1 MAGVTGYSDR
11 INHAFAFAAKHH
23 DKQVRK
29 GTALPY
35 LTHPANVAVILTR
48 YGRDEN
54 TVLAGILRDVVADSV
69 RDGQTHEDLEE
80 RIGAKFGQDVLA
92 TVLAVTV
99 RTTNDAGVEMASDE
113 RKDDLIERLAQAS
126 DSARWLCAAH
136 TLHNTS
142 AILADLKR
150 TSFADSVWARFSRG
164 AEPTAHWYRRV
175 YDRLYETGFRAP
187 IMDELRSAVER
198 LEQSPSR
205 TTPASFATGLALL
218 VCCVLTLATA
228 GTTVAQSAA
237 QKPKGPD
244 FSGTWTLNLAKS
256 DFGGSPVPRNDTSKI
271 VRSGAMYRM
280 DLTGDFGSQ
289 HGGVQHTS
297 YMWPATDGEA
307 TDSLQQGAV
316 VYVKVTMKGDTSV
329 FATKFSVQGQVIL
342 EQTGRDYL
350 SAKGKQLTRETDVKQ
365 LQGGDGEPVHM
376 VLVYDKRICAPEKG
390 VGGC

>member
-1 MAGVTGYSDR
+1 MAGVVGYSDR

-54 TVLAGILRDVVADSV
+54 TVLAGILRDAVADSV
-69 RDGQTHEDLEE
+69 RDGQTREDLEE
-80 RIGAKFGQDVLA
+80 RVGAKFGQDVLA

-99 RTTNDAGVEMASDE
+99 RTTNNAGVEMASDE
-113 RKDDLIERLAQAS
+113 RKDDLIERLAKAS
-126 DSARWLCAAH
+126 ESSRWLCAAH

-175 YDRLYETGFRAP
+175 YDRLYATGFRAP

-198 LEQSPSR
+198 LEESPSR
-205 TTPASFATGLALL
+205 TTPASLASGLALL
-218 VCCVLTLATA
+218 VCCVLTLVTA
-228 GTTVAQSAA
+228 GTAVAQSAA
-237 QKPKGPD
+237 QKLKAPD
-244 FSGTWTLNLAKS
+244 FSGVWTLNLAQS
-256 DFGGSPVPRNDTSKI
+256 DFGGSPVPRNDTSTI
-271 VRSGAMYRM
+271 VRKGAMYVM
-280 DLTGDFGSQ
+280 DQTGDFGS

-297 YMWPATDGEA
+297 FKWPATDGEA
-307 TDSLQQGAV
+307 TTQLEQGAEL
-316 VYVKVTMKGDTSV
+316 YVKVAIKGDTSV
-329 FATKFSVQGQVIL
+329 FTSKFSMSGQPIL

-350 SAKGKQLTRETDVKQ
+350 EAGGKRFIHETDMKQ
-365 LQGGDGEPVHM
+365 LQFGIQGNTVEPIHM
-376 VLVYDKRICAPEKG
+376 VLVYDKR
-390 VGGC
+390 

>member
-1 MAGVTGYSDR
+1 MAGVVGYSDR

-69 RDGQTHEDLEE
+69 RDGQTREDLEE

-92 TVLAVTV
+92 TILAVTV
-99 RTTNDAGVEMASDE
+99 RTTDDAGVEMAADE
-113 RKDDLIERLAQAS
+113 RKDDLIERLATAGEPSQ
-126 DSARWLCAAH
+126 WLCAAH

-150 TSFADSVWARFSRG
+150 TSFADSVWSRFSRG

-175 YDRLYETGFRAP
+175 YDRLSETGFRAP

-205 TTPASFATGLALL
+205 TAPASLATGVVLL
-218 VCCVLTLATA
+218 VCAALMFANAVTA
-228 GTTVAQSAA
+228 AAQSAP
-237 QKPKGPD
+237 PKSAAPD
-244 FSGTWTLNLAKS
+244 FSGIWMLNLAKS
-256 DFGGSPVPRNDTSKI
+256 EFGGAPVPRNDTSRI
-271 VRSGAMYRM
+271 VRKGAVYQV
-280 DLTGDFGSQ
+280 DQTGDFGHSR
-289 HGGVQHTS
+289 GDVQRTS
-297 YMWPATDGEA
+297 YKWPVADGEV
-307 TDSLQQGAV
+307 TSELQQGAEL
-316 VYVKVTMKGDTSV
+316 YVKVTIKGDTSV
-329 FATKFSVQGQVIL
+329 FATKLSLQGRTLL

-350 SAKGKQLTRETDVKQ
+350 SAGGKLLTRVMDLKP
-365 LQGGDGEPVHM
+365 LQSEDPEPVHM
-376 VLVYDKRICAPEKG
+376 VLVYDKLQQKAETGRR
-390 VGGC
+390 

>member
-54 TVLAGILRDVVADSV
+54 TVLAGILRDVVADSI
-69 RDGQTHEDLEE
+69 RDGQTREDLEE

-99 RTTNDAGVEMASDE
+99 RTTDDAGVEMASDE
-113 RKDDLIERLAQAS
+113 RKDDLIERLAKAGE
-126 DSARWLCAAH
+126 SAQWLCAAH

-198 LEQSPSR
+198 LEESPSR
-205 TTPASFATGLALL
+205 ATSASLASGLALL
-218 VCCVLTLATA
+218 VCCALTLATA
-228 GTTVAQSAA
+228 GRAVAQGAA
-237 QKPKGPD
+237 QKLKGPD
-244 FSGTWTLNLAKS
+244 FSGVWTLNLAKS
-256 DFGGSPVPRNDTSKI
+256 EFGGSPVPRNDTSKI
-271 VRSGAMYRM
+271 VRSGTMYQM
-280 DLTGDFGSQ
+280 DQTGDFGPER
-289 HGGVQHTS
+289 GNVQHTS
-297 YMWPATDGEA
+297 FKWPATDGEA
-307 TDSLQQGAV
+307 TTQMQQGAAL
-316 VYVKVTMKGDTSV
+316 YVKVTIKGDTSV
-329 FATKFSVQGQVIL
+329 FTSKFSMQGRTIL

-350 SAKGKQLTRETDVKQ
+350 SAGGKQLTHETDLTA
-365 LQGGDGEPVHM
+365 LQNGDAEPIHM
-376 VLVYDKRICAPEKG
+376 VLVYDKR
-390 VGGC
+390 